1 MILIIRIL
9 YTLKLFKDK
18 LMSDKNERL
27 MALIAR
33 VLNVDARVLK
43 DETTPDDIDSWD
55 SFNGLMMVS
64 ELESE
69 FSVSFT
75 IEEVYAVACVK
86 DIREALIRHGITF

>member
-1 MILIIRIL
+1 MSKGNEQLMKLI
-9 YTLKLFKDK
+9 
-18 LMSDKNERL
+18 S
-27 MALIAR
+27 R
-33 VLNVDARVLK
+33 VLSVPIDILNDNTK
-43 DETTPDDIDSWD
+43 PDEIESWD

-69 FSVSFT
+69 FDVSFT